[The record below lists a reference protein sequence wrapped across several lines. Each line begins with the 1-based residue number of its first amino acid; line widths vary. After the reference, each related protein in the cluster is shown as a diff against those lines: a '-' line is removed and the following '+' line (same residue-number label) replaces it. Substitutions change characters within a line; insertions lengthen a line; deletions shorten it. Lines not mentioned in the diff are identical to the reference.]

1 MLLKNLKSI
10 IAGTFLLAI
19 ISATSSY
26 AQNEYL
32 NCGTSQ
38 AVQKVLDAN
47 PKLKQEYLAEQAR
60 LEQIDR
66 EAFVNGYKEN
76 ESKQTQ
82 ATIYTIPIVFHV
94 LHENGTENIS
104 DAQIYDEVRI
114 LNEDYRK
121 LNADISAVVPSFTSV
136 AADCEIQ
143 FRLAQKDP
151 NGNCTNGID
160 RIYSSLTNSAD
171 DNSKLNTWATDK
183 YLNVWAVKTIGTA
196 GVAGYAYYPGMAW
209 PASTD
214 GVLILSQYIGSIGTG
229 SVSTSRALTHE
240 IGHYLNLQHTWGNTN
255 DPAVACGNDGVTDTP
270 LTKGH
275 TSCVLSDAVCTSGV
289 VENVQNY
296 MEYAYCSK
304 MFTAGQKTR
313 MRSALTSSTGSRNN
327 LWTTTNLT
335 ATGISTPAVLCK
347 ADFGNSTNNN
357 IVCSGD
363 SVKFTDMS
371 WNGTPTGWN
380 WTFPGGTPSS
390 SIDSMPII
398 YYNTPGIYNVSLT
411 VSNTSG
417 SVSATKTSYITVN
430 NSTALYNAA
439 VYSEGFEGAAIPNT
453 DWVVRNPDSGS
464 NAWVQTSAA
473 ASLGTKSVRIV
484 NSSSSVGQIDE
495 LISPPI
501 NMTGI
506 TGSSP
511 TLNFKV
517 AYAQTTSTSNDKL
530 ALYVST
536 NCGKN
541 WQLRKSLTGLGTSSN
556 ALTTGGVVTSSFVP
570 NASQWSQKS
579 LVLTSFAS
587 QPSLYIMFR
596 FTSDGG
602 NNVYIDDVNLSGTA
616 SAGMDE
622 LANSIY
628 FNIYPNPIEENSII
642 TFNLI
647 EKQKVDVKIFDVLG
661 REVSNLYSGELNAGE
676 HQYAVSEKSSLVAG
690 VYFVQLNVGSHSF
703 TKKLIVK

>member
-1 MLLKNLKSI
+1 MVFKNLRSV
-10 IAGTFLLAI
+10 IATTFLLAI
-19 ISATSSY
+19 FGATSSV
-26 AQNEYL
+26 AQTEYL

-38 AVQKVLDAN
+38 VVQKALDAN

-66 EAFVNGYKEN
+66 QGFANGYKEN
-76 ESKQTQ
+76 DSKGLL
-82 ATIYTIPIVFHV
+82 TIYTIPIVFHI

-114 LNEDYRK
+114 LNEDYRR
-121 LNADISAVVPSFTSV
+121 LNADISAVVPSFTSIT
-136 AADCEIQ
+136 ADCEIQ

-160 RIYSSLTNSAD
+160 RIYSSLTNAAD
-171 DNSKLNTWATDK
+171 DNSKLNPWPANK
-183 YLNVWAVKTIGTA
+183 YLNVWVVKTIGSA
-196 GVAGYAYYPGMAW
+196 GVAGYAYLPGTAW
-209 PASTD
+209 PSTTD

-229 SVSTSRALTHE
+229 NPQTSRALTHE
-240 IGHYLNLQHTWGNTN
+240 IGHYLNLNHTWGGTN
-255 DPAVACGNDGVTDTP
+255 NPGVSCSGSDAVSDTP
-270 LTKGH
+270 VTKGH
-275 TSCVLSDAVCTSGV
+275 TSCLLSDAVCTSGV
-289 VENVQNY
+289 IENVQNF
-296 MEYAYCSK
+296 MEYSYCSN

-313 MRSALTSSTGSRNN
+313 MRSALTSGTGSRNN
-327 LWTTTNLT
+327 LWTAANLT
-335 ATGISTPAVLCK
+335 ATGISTPAVLCL
-347 ADFGNSTNNN
+347 ADFDNNTNND

-371 WNGTPTGWN
+371 WNGTPTSWS

-390 SIDSMPII
+390 STDSMPVIH
-398 YYNTPGIYNVSLT
+398 YNTPGIYNVSLT
-411 VSNTSG
+411 VSNASG
-417 SVSATKTSYITVN
+417 SVSATKTSYLTVN
-430 NSTALYNAA
+430 NSTALYNSAI
-439 VYSEGFEGAAIPNT
+439 YSEGFEGAAVPNT
-453 DWVVRNPDSGS
+453 DWIVRNPDSGS
-464 NAWVQTSAA
+464 NTWVQTNTA
-473 ASLGTKSVRIV
+473 ASLGTKCVRIV
-484 NSSSSVGQIDE
+484 NSSSAVGQIDE

-511 TLNFKV
+511 TLNFKI
-517 AYAQTTSTSNDKL
+517 AYAQTSATSNDKL

-536 NCGKN
+536 DCGKN
-541 WQLRKSLTGLGTSSN
+541 WQLRKSITGTGTASS
-556 ALTTGGVVTSSFVP
+556 ALTTGGVVTGSFVP
-570 NASQWSQKS
+570 NASQWAQKS
-579 LVLTSFAS
+579 LVLTAFAS

-602 NNVYIDDVNLSGTA
+602 NNVYLDDINLSGTS

-628 FNIYPNPIEENSII
+628 FSIYPNPVEENSII

-647 EKQKVDVKIFDVLG
+647 EKQKVQLKVYDVLG
-661 REVSNLYSGELNAGE
+661 REVNDLYSGELNSGE
-676 HQYAVSEKSSLVAG
+676 HQFAISEKSSLRAG
-690 VYFVQLNVGSHSF
+690 VYFVQLNVGTHSF